1 MATAALYLSGGCEPR
16 PDGSVALHP
25 FLGLVQ
31 PKFVIVGENDAP
43 MSLAFEHESRL
54 RNQRTGVREGA
65 NGWRKTIAD
74 SQLQGDAT

>member
-43 MSLAFEHESRL
+43 MSLAFEHES
-54 RNQRTGVREGA
+54 
-65 NGWRKTIAD
+65 
-74 SQLQGDAT
+74 